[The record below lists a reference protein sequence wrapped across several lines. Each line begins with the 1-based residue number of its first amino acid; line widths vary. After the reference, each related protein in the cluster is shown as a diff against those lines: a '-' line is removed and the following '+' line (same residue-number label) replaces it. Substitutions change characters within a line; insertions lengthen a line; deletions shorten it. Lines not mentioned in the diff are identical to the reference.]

1 MNFKSK
7 GEEKFYNL
15 LIHYLPS
22 NEDLKIIYE
31 FPLAKIGCLRNLRT
45 DFMITNKWGQPLCA
59 FEIDGEQHYNDEQ
72 IQERD
77 EYKNHFLDQN
87 LIKYYH
93 IPWING
99 HFRFQDNIE
108 LINMATI
115 NMEYEEWY
123 YEEEI
128 IPNILYD
135 LWDESKDPLP
145 SLEERKKQEEL
156 KRKMFTAY
164 FRERFN
170 VDNNKNS

>member
-22 NEDLKIIYE
+22 EEDLKIIYE
-31 FPLAKIGCLRNLRT
+31 FPLSKIGSLRNLRT

-72 IQERD
+72 VKERD
-77 EYKNHFLDQN
+77 KYKDNFLHQN
-87 LIKYYH
+87 LIEYYH
-93 IPWING
+93 IPWINN
-99 HFRFQDNIE
+99 HFKFEWNIE
-108 LINMATI
+108 LFNRATI
-115 NMEYEEWY
+115 NMKYEEWY

-135 LWDESKDPLP
+135 LWYKSKEQLA
-145 SLEERKKQEEL
+145 SLEERKKQDEL
-156 KRKMFTAY
+156 EHKILAAY
-164 FRERFN
+164 FRELFN
-170 VDNNKNS
+170 IDNNQNL